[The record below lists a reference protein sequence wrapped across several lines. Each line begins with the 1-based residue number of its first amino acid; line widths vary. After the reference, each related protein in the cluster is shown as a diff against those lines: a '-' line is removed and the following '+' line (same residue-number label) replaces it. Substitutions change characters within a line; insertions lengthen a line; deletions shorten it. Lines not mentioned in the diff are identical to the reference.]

1 MQMINTRTFGVN
13 FGIRIAVLF
22 VFLISGSHASVLLQ
36 RDWGHTFSGLL
47 SRWTRDT
54 SSERVDNNAMNNAR
68 TLRLL
73 NGAQYNKLDEA
84 DLKSTLFFARISVDA
99 RPWYEYNNSA
109 MCGGTVVSPKIIVT
123 AAHCVRPRLDD
134 GGLSISF
141 IPPEFLSVRIG
152 ATDMSAESGY
162 GMMID
167 TIYVKEG
174 YDSSTLTNDIAVI
187 RLASPIPDEHY
198 LPIVIGNLTEGPHLG
213 QSIGMGASTSSE
225 GGSDSRVLRSAIVLV
240 TFGEGCPDDRIC
252 AIPIRSSIGALCMY
266 DSGGP
271 LLTFSK
277 TLFRVQLVGI
287 AKSVTS
293 AACIEQSV
301 TNYYTPVM
309 YFYNDV
315 MDFINEA
322 TPAGWVN
329 YTQLE

>member
-1 MQMINTRTFGVN
+1 MQFVNDRTWNVN
-13 FGIRIAVLF
+13 FVFGIAVLLSF
-22 VFLISGSHASVLLQ
+22 HISGSHASALRWLN
-36 RDWGHTFSGLL
+36 RGHIFSGLS
-47 SRWTRDT
+47 SRWTGDASR
-54 SSERVDNNAMNNAR
+54 ERVGNDGINNAR
-68 TLRLL
+68 ALRLL
-73 NGAQYNKLDEA
+73 NGAQYSGLNEA
-84 DLKSTLFFARISVDA
+84 DTKSVLFFARISVDA
-99 RPWYEYNNSA
+99 RPWYAYNNSA

-134 GGLSISF
+134 EGLSISF

-152 ATDMSAESGY
+152 AIDMSAESGY
-162 GMMID
+162 GVMID

-174 YDSSTLTNDIAVI
+174 YDSSTLMNDIAVI

-198 LPIVIGNLTEGPHLG
+198 QPMVIGNLTEGPHLG

-252 AIPIRSSIGALCMY
+252 AIPIRSSIGALCMF

-277 TLFRVQLVGI
+277 KLFQVQLAGI
-287 AKSVTS
+287 ARSVSS
-293 AACIEQSV
+293 AACIEQTV

-309 YFYNDV
+309 YFYTDI